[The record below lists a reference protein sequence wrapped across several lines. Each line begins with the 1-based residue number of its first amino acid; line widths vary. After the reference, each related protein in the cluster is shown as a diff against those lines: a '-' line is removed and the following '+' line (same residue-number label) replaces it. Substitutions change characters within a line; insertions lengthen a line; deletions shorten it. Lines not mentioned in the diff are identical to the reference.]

1 MANQDKSENPVQ
13 GSPEFGCQPK
23 GADRLRL
30 NSRDLFA
37 LSREIIID
45 HASEEYRLRLTSQG
59 KLILTK

>member
-1 MANQDKSENPVQ
+1 MANQDKSGNPVQ
-13 GSPEFGCQPK
+13 GSPELACQPK
-23 GADRLRL
+23 GSERLRI

-37 LSREIIID
+37 RSREVIID